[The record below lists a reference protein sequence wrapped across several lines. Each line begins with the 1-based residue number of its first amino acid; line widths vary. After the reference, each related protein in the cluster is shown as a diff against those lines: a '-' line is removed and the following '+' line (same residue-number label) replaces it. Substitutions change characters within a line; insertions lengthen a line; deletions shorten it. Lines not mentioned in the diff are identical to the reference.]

1 MLLIHNEFKNFCK
14 TTTSLYCKAVVQEN
28 KEGICFQFESQG
40 ILKSV
45 EEGEKKKKEK
55 KNGHANPFV
64 HLCAL

>member
-1 MLLIHNEFKNFCK
+1 M
-14 TTTSLYCKAVVQEN
+14 QED

-45 EEGEKKKKEK
+45 EEGEKKIKDDRK
-55 KNGHANPFV
+55 KNGHANPFM

>member
-1 MLLIHNEFKNFCK
+1 M
-14 TTTSLYCKAVVQEN
+14 QEN